1 MQVGECTLYTRLPR
15 ERFTEQPVPHQ
26 VTNST
31 PTTPSTL
38 EPSLQVLVESTT
50 FPKLWER
57 DLLLRQFFSQFGQVD
72 ALDWVGDWRAGG
84 VKLIVSFKVIQDIS
98 SAIVGIWSQ

>member
-31 PTTPSTL
+31 PSL
-38 EPSLQVLVESTT
+38 EPCLQVLVESTT
-50 FPKLWER
+50 FPRLWER
-57 DLLLRQFFSQFGQVD
+57 DLLLRQFFSQFGHVD
-72 ALDWVGDWRAGG
+72 ALDWLGNWPAGG
-84 VKLIVSFKVIQDIS
+84 LKLIVSFKVIQEIS
-98 SAIVGIWSQ
+98 SAIIVIWSQ